1 MVLESDLY
9 QPTDASAAESQ
20 YGLLV
25 FLPAAIAAVGLTA
38 YWLHRIRHPDV
49 HQRLLAG
56 PLPVRIAPHVPRP
69 YSMYD
74 LIASC
79 GTGFLLNLCI
89 TIVVPVAL
97 SSAETRGHSA
107 PLTVSGTVA
116 AATSIGMIVSVAF
129 MYPWPES
136 LMDSKMPALFFAGL
150 MLVGNLAY
158 LAVEHARL
166 QFAYLLACRVI
177 MALGFG
183 AGYAAKRR
191 AGFEPD
197 PKRREYLFM
206 LLELACSVGMAC
218 GPLLTGGMALLLP
231 HRSLLIPPAITSVLS
246 FAFLLALLLCPL
258 DAPFTFSLPQT
269 KPEHSGPLD
278 DGTQMLSSPRGG
290 GGGTAAAPRP
300 PRAESTPL
308 VGPAAAGRPPVWVAA
323 TVQLTCLLFGVTR
336 NFLKFGFES
345 AMVVVYDRQIMLSEG
360 ASGLVAGLCAMS
372 AVLMLALY
380 RTVCVGRFA
389 TSTLLLVSEAPG
401 RAENSSCDR
410 FTCPLGGALGSGRS
424 YTPRRAASA
433 A

>member
-1 MVLESDLY
+1 MSESHTTEKIAQRGSRREIAKPLLTEVKSSHGQQPFRRVGNRKAQKMVLESDLY

-258 DAPFTFSLPQT
+258 DAPFTFSLPQA

-290 GGGTAAAPRP
+290 RQTSMHAFFDS
-300 PRAESTPL
+300 EQ
-308 VGPAAAGRPPVWVAA
+308 VVA
-323 TVQLTCLLFGVTR
+323 
-336 NFLKFGFES
+336 
-345 AMVVVYDRQIMLSEG
+345 
-360 ASGLVAGLCAMS
+360 
-372 AVLMLALY
+372 
-380 RTVCVGRFA
+380 
-389 TSTLLLVSEAPG
+389 EAPAPPPSG
-401 RAENSSCDR
+401 RAQ
-410 FTCPLGGALGSGRS
+410 
-424 YTPRRAASA
+424 
-433 A
+433 